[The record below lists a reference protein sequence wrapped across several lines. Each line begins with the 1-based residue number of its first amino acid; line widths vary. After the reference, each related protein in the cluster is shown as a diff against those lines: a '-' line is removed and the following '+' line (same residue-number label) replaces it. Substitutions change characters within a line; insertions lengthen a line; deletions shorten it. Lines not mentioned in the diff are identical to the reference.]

1 LIVRSRCNASIIY
14 NQVGRM
20 DALLFLF
27 ALLLGIVAAIPI
39 GPCQIET
46 VKRAIT
52 GHLVASEMVVLGSAS
67 ADLIYGV
74 VALYGIA
81 PVLELPDVLAT
92 FEAVAV
98 LILWGVA
105 WFTWRHADR
114 PDDLSRP
121 RLRLRS
127 RRWAYATG
135 FALGMGNPPIVASW
149 LFGVALAK
157 RLGVVPAPFT
167 AGDKALFIAGAV
179 LGAGGYLSALAAVT
193 SRLRHSF
200 STRTV
205 AAIYRALAATLLAL
219 SFYFAAGVIKY
230 LVWGR

>member
-1 LIVRSRCNASIIY
+1 
-14 NQVGRM
+14 M

-27 ALLLGIVAAIPI
+27 ALILGVAAAVPI

-46 VKRAIT
+46 VKRAIA

-67 ADLIYGV
+67 SDAIYGV

-81 PVLELPDVLAT
+81 PVLDMPSVLAA

-98 LILWGVA
+98 LILWAVA

-114 PDDLSRP
+114 PEDLSRG
-121 RLRLRS
+121 RLHLRS

-135 FALGMGNPPIVASW
+135 FVLGIGNPPIVASW

-157 RLGVVPAPFT
+157 RLGVVPTEFT
-167 AGDKALFIAGAV
+167 SGDKALFIAGAV
-179 LGAGGYLSALAAVT
+179 LGAGAYLSAMAAVT

-200 STRTV
+200 STKMIGT
-205 AAIYRALAATLLAL
+205 IYRGLSVALLAL
-219 SFYFAAGVIKY
+219 SCYFAAD
-230 LVWGR
+230 LVKHLARGG